1 MSDNDYFERR
11 IYKRQAESDGDD
23 YDDEEQEQEPRKKVR
38 ILDEPDDSTDEVE
51 INHSRKNVEEAIK
64 AIDRIQYEL
73 NMGNILDDSP
83 VSSDNE
89 EVDGDSDIDSDDD
102 DGDMLTE
109 AHALGFAACIKE
121 TFQFLTN
128 CGISPNDPIYKQLKN
143 RFVGTGN

>member
-1 MSDNDYFERR
+1 MSDYDSFERR
-11 IYKRQAESDGDD
+11 LYKRQMESD
-23 YDDEEQEQEPRKKVR
+23 DDEDQEPRKKGR
-38 ILDEPDDSTDEVE
+38 KHDEPDTVDTVEEVE
-51 INHSRKNVEEAIK
+51 TNQSRKNVEEAIN

-89 EVDGDSDIDSDDD
+89 EIDGDSDIDSED

-121 TFQFLTN
+121 TFQFLTS
-128 CGISPNDPIYKQLKN
+128 CGISPNDPIFKQLKN

>member
-1 MSDNDYFERR
+1 MSDNDSFERN
-11 IYKRQAESDGDD
+11 IYKRQAESD
-23 YDDEEQEQEPRKKVR
+23 DDEVQEPRKKGR
-38 ILDEPDDSTDEVE
+38 IHEEPDSTDEVE
-51 INHSRKNVEEAIK
+51 INDSRKNVEEAIQ

-89 EVDGDSDIDSDDD
+89 EVDGDIDDDSDD

-128 CGISPNDPIYKQLKN
+128 CGISPNDPIFKQLKN
-143 RFVGTGN
+143 RFVGMGN